1 MYKYS
6 RIIAAGILLFL
17 SVIISAQGFSQ
28 SSNNFEISKNL
39 DIFATL
45 FKELNK
51 NYVDEISPGELV
63 ESGIEAMLKELD
75 PYTVFIPESEVE
87 DYKFITTGQYG
98 GVGALIQKQ
107 GESIVVAEP
116 YEGNPAQKNGVK
128 AGDIIL
134 EVDGQEVTGKST
146 EDVSTILK
154 GQPGT
159 FVKVL
164 FQREGIV
171 EPFEKVM
178 EREYVKIE
186 NIPFYGVIG
195 DGIGYIRLSGF
206 TQEAG
211 KEVKNAFLE
220 LKANNELKGFVLDLR
235 GNGGG
240 LLQEAVSITNIFVDK
255 GNTVVSTKGKLP
267 NKNYTYLTTSPA
279 VDKEIPLIVLV
290 DNSSASASEIV
301 AGAIQDLDRGVI
313 LGQRT
318 YGKGLV
324 QNVIPLSYNAQVK
337 ITVAKYY
344 IPSGRCIQAIDY
356 TNRDENGD
364 ASVTPDSLHTAF
376 KTLNGRTVYDGIGIE
391 PDIITEQENLSP
403 LSTSLLMKYL
413 FFNYATKFER
423 EHPSIASAKEFEIT
437 DEIYNDFVVYLT
449 DKDYDYTT
457 KCEETLNQ
465 LKEFAHDEKYEDAI
479 QPELELLAK
488 KLKDNKDSDIAK
500 HKVEIKKILKLEIIA
515 RYYYQK
521 GQIIASLSEDPD
533 IAKAINLLNEKS
545 SYMAILEGTRP

>member
-63 ESGIEAMLKELD
+63 ETGIEAMLKELD

-164 FQREGIV
+164 FQREGIA

-211 KEVKNAFLE
+211 KEVKNA
-220 LKANNELKGFVLDLR
+220 
-235 GNGGG
+235 
-240 LLQEAVSITNIFVDK
+240 
-255 GNTVVSTKGKLP
+255 
-267 NKNYTYLTTSPA
+267 
-279 VDKEIPLIVLV
+279 
-290 DNSSASASEIV
+290 
-301 AGAIQDLDRGVI
+301 
-313 LGQRT
+313 
-318 YGKGLV
+318 
-324 QNVIPLSYNAQVK
+324 
-337 ITVAKYY
+337 
-344 IPSGRCIQAIDY
+344 CC
-356 TNRDENGD
+356 
-364 ASVTPDSLHTAF
+364 
-376 KTLNGRTVYDGIGIE
+376 
-391 PDIITEQENLSP
+391 
-403 LSTSLLMKYL
+403 STSC
-413 FFNYATKFER
+413 R
-423 EHPSIASAKEFEIT
+423 
-437 DEIYNDFVVYLT
+437 
-449 DKDYDYTT
+449 
-457 KCEETLNQ
+457 
-465 LKEFAHDEKYEDAI
+465 
-479 QPELELLAK
+479 
-488 KLKDNKDSDIAK
+488 
-500 HKVEIKKILKLEIIA
+500 
-515 RYYYQK
+515 
-521 GQIIASLSEDPD
+521 
-533 IAKAINLLNEKS
+533 
-545 SYMAILEGTRP
+545 